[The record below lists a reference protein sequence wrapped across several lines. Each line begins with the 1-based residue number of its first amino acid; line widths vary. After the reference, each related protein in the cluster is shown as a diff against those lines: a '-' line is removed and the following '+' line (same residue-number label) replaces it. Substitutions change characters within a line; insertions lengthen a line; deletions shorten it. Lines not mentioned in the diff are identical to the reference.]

1 MSCLK
6 LSKLI
11 LGNSSSGI
19 IEAPSLKTIS
29 INLGE
34 RQKGR
39 IKSKSVIDSTIGNQI
54 IEKLIKKYL
63 HKEVANNKKY
73 FYNPYFKKGS
83 TDKILK
89 VLENIETKTILKK
102 TFFNK
107 K

>member
-6 LSKLI
+6 LSDLF

-39 IKSKSVIDSTIGNQI
+39 IKSDSVIDSTIEKQV
-54 IEKLIKKYL
+54 IEKLLKKYL
-63 HKEVANNKKY
+63 YKKVAKSKIIFTTLISKREVVKKY
-73 FYNPYFKKGS
+73 
-83 TDKILK
+83 
-89 VLENIETKTILKK
+89 
-102 TFFNK
+102 
-107 K
+107 